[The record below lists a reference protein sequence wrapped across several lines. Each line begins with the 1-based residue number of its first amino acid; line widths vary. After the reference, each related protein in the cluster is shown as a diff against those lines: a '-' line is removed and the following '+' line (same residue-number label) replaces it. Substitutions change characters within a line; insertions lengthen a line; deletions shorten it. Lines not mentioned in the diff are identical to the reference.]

1 VPDRVKKGCPP
12 LVQQGKSIDRP
23 LLGVLLTICFGMI
36 IPFSDVFAK
45 ILMGSVPL
53 VTILLARFTGQALM
67 SAPALLRN
75 GMKMSGRLW
84 MLTGFRTALQL
95 YSLGLIYIAFRYIPL
110 ADAIAIGFI
119 SPFLLMLMGKFFL
132 GEQVG
137 PRRISACGVGFIGT
151 MMVIQ
156 PSFSE
161 VGVVA
166 LIPLA
171 SAFTFA
177 LYSLTTRQLV
187 REGDPA
193 LIQGISGVQG
203 AAMMV
208 LVALVAGSSFE
219 DARIVVPSVDEAWL
233 LFGIAFVGSFAHML
247 MTWALR
253 LAPAATLA
261 PVQYAEIPFATL
273 MGWLF
278 FAEFP
283 NDVAAMGM
291 MLIVGAGL
299 YIVYRE
305 RVVARQKAVE
315 AAQGAQ
321 PVQVTPPDPQAA
333 TTPAG

>member
-1 VPDRVKKGCPP
+1 M
-12 LVQQGKSIDRP
+12 
-23 LLGVLLTICFGMI
+23 GVLLTICFGMI

-53 VTILLARFTGQALM
+53 VTILLARFLGQALM
-67 SAPALLRN
+67 SAPALLRK
-75 GMKMSGRLW
+75 GMRMSGRLW

-95 YSLGLIYIAFRYIPL
+95 YSLGLIYIAFRFLPL

-151 MMVIQ
+151 VMVIQ
-156 PSFSE
+156 PSFAE
-161 VGVVA
+161 VGLAA
-166 LIPLA
+166 LIPLG

-177 LYSLTTRQLV
+177 LYTLTTRQLA
-187 REGDPA
+187 REGDPV

-203 AAMMV
+203 VAMML
-208 LVALVAGSSFE
+208 LVALVAGPYFE
-219 DARIVVPSVDEAWL
+219 DARVVIPSGDDAWL

-261 PVQYAEIPFATL
+261 PVQYVEIPFATL

-278 FAEFP
+278 FSEFP

-291 MLIVGAGL
+291 SLIVAAGL
-299 YIVYRE
+299 YVVYRE
-305 RVVARQKAVE
+305 RVIARQTAAEVAKMAKQDE
-315 AAQGAQ
+315 ALAS
-321 PVQVTPPDPQAA
+321 A
-333 TTPAG
+333 TTN

>member
-1 VPDRVKKGCPP
+1 VPVRVKKGFPP

-23 LLGVLLTICFGMI
+23 LLGVLLTIGFGMI

-53 VTILLARFTGQALM
+53 VTILLARFLGQALM
-67 SAPALLRN
+67 SAPVLIRS
-75 GMKMSGRLW
+75 GMRMSGRLW
-84 MLTGFRTALQL
+84 LLTGFRTALQL

-156 PSFSE
+156 PSFAE
-161 VGVVA
+161 VGLVA

-208 LVALVAGSSFE
+208 LVALLAGNYFD
-219 DARIVVPSVDEAWL
+219 DARIVIPSGHDAWL

-261 PVQYAEIPFATL
+261 PVQYVEIPFATL

-278 FAEFP
+278 FKEFP
-283 NDVAAMGM
+283 NTLAAMGM
-291 MLIVGAGL
+291 LLIISAGL
-299 YIVYRE
+299 YVVYRE
-305 RVVARQKAVE
+305 RVIARQKAIE
-315 AAQGAQ
+315 AAQTV
-321 PVQVTPPDPQAA
+321 PVQQQTQGAA
-333 TTPAG
+333 PAAG

>member
-1 VPDRVKKGCPP
+1 MPVRVKKGFPP

-23 LLGVLLTICFGMI
+23 LLGVLLTIGFGMI

-53 VTILLARFTGQALM
+53 VTILLARFLGQALM
-67 SAPALLRN
+67 SAPVLIRS
-75 GMKMSGRLW
+75 GMRMSGRLW
-84 MLTGFRTALQL
+84 LLTGFRTALQL

-156 PSFSE
+156 PSFAE
-161 VGVVA
+161 VGLVA

-208 LVALVAGSSFE
+208 LVALLAGNYFD
-219 DARIVVPSVDEAWL
+219 DARIVIPSGHDAWL

-261 PVQYAEIPFATL
+261 PVQYVEIPFATL

-278 FAEFP
+278 FKEFP
-283 NDVAAMGM
+283 NTLAAMGM
-291 MLIVGAGL
+291 LLIISAGL
-299 YIVYRE
+299 YVVYRE
-305 RVVARQKAVE
+305 RVIARQKAIE
-315 AAQGAQ
+315 AAQTV
-321 PVQVTPPDPQAA
+321 PVQQQTQGAA
-333 TTPAG
+333 PAAG